1 MNETT
6 TKLKT
11 YESKTKWRSAV
22 ARQNFTSPNIYYMY
36 VRVLVFKNE
45 TETKKKCKEEEQQRQ
60 WIKKKVATLQ
70 THTKVLNLIANAD
83 VQPSYYRNIESNKR
97 CVSGGTELYICV
109 YSQLKIEWLSVN
121 IFRDVCLLFFFR
133 FIFGFCPLMF
143 WFL

>member
-83 VQPSYYRNIESNKR
+83 VQPSY
-97 CVSGGTELYICV
+97 
-109 YSQLKIEWLSVN
+109 
-121 IFRDVCLLFFFR
+121 
-133 FIFGFCPLMF
+133 
-143 WFL
+143 